1 MEDWSDAVRNF
12 FGGIQAA
19 ASSLGSAV
27 QGAAEWTF
35 WHTLWLVLAVGLVFL
50 LAIVFIKSCNKK
62 DQHLVENRSFAETA
76 REESVVSD
84 QSHEQKPKVR
94 MTRSFVSTDYD
105 EFGDF

>member
-1 MEDWSDAVRNF
+1 MDILAHSVA
-12 FGGIQAA
+12 
-19 ASSLGSAV
+19 GSC
-27 QGAAEWTF
+27 GWTR
-35 WHTLWLVLAVGLVFL
+35 FL